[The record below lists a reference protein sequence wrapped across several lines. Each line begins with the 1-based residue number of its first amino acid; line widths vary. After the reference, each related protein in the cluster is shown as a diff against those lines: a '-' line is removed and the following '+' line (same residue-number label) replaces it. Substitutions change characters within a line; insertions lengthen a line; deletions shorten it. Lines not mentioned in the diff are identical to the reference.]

1 MLKIGRHEQLG
12 QVIVAPMAG
21 VTDRPFRDMCRQ
33 FGAQWMVSE
42 MITSDR
48 RLWHTAKSRH
58 RMAYHDEAGLRWIQI
73 AGAEPAMMADAARF
87 NADRGADIVDIN
99 MGCPAKKVCNK
110 AAGSALLRDEKL
122 VAEIL
127 EAVVAAVDVPV
138 TLKIRLGWCQNS
150 QNAPMIARIAED
162 AGVQLLTVHGRTRAC
177 KFAGTVDYEAIG
189 GVVDAVKIP
198 VIANGDIDSSAKA
211 RAVLDITGAAGV
223 MLGRATQG
231 NPWLAASVDTYLRTG
246 IEKKIPSQGE
256 IKQALVSHV
265 VDLAEF
271 YGEVMGVR
279 IARKHVG
286 WYLSNRADVDFI
298 KKFNKLQTTDDQL
311 VAIAETFGREIAA

>member
-1 MLKIGRHEQLG
+1 
-12 QVIVAPMAG
+12 
-21 VTDRPFRDMCRQ
+21 
-33 FGAQWMVSE
+33 
-42 MITSDR
+42 
-48 RLWHTAKSRH
+48 
-58 RMAYHDEAGLRWIQI
+58 
-73 AGAEPAMMADAARF
+73 
-87 NADRGADIVDIN
+87 
-99 MGCPAKKVCNK
+99 
-110 AAGSALLRDEKL
+110 LRDEKL

-127 EAVVAAVDVPV
+127 AAVVSAVDVPV
-138 TLKIRLGWCQNS
+138 TLKIRLGWCQDS

-177 KFAGTVDYEAIG
+177 KFAGTVDYAAIG
-189 GVVDAVKIP
+189 GVVAAVKIP

-246 IEKKIPSQGE
+246 TEKKTPSQGE

-265 VDLAEF
+265 VNLAEF

-286 WYLSNRADVDFI
+286 WYLSNRAEVDFI
-298 KKFNKLQTTDDQL
+298 KRFNKLQTTGEQL
-311 VAIAETFGREIAA
+311 AAIAETFEREIAA

>member
-1 MLKIGRHEQLG
+1 MLKIGKHEQAS
-12 QVIVAPMAG
+12 QVIIAPMAG
-21 VTDRPFRDMCRQ
+21 VTDRPFREMCRE

-42 MITSDR
+42 MITSDPS
-48 RLWHTAKSRH
+48 LWHTAKSRH
-58 RMAYHDEAGLRWIQI
+58 RMAYHDEAGPRWIQI

-87 NADRGADIVDIN
+87 NADRGADIIDIN

-110 AAGSALLRDEKL
+110 AAGSALLKDEKL

-127 EAVVAAVDVPV
+127 EAVVGAVAVPV

-150 QNAPMIARIAED
+150 QNAPTIARIAEQ

-177 KFAGTVDYEAIG
+177 KFTGEVNYEAIG
-189 GVVDAVKIP
+189 RVVDAVRIP
-198 VIANGDIDSSAKA
+198 VVANGDINSAVKA
-211 RAVLDITGAAGV
+211 RTVLDRTGAAGV

-231 NPWLAASVDTYLRTG
+231 NPWLAASVDAYLQTG
-246 IEKKIPSQGE
+246 TEKKIPSQGE

-265 VDLAEF
+265 MNLADF

-286 WYLSNRADVDFI
+286 WYLLNRVEVDFI
-298 KKFNKLQTTDDQL
+298 KKFNKLQTTGDQL
-311 VAIAETFGREIAA
+311 AAIVETFEREIAA